1 MNRTFTRAGGF
12 LLGLLISCTAY
23 GLTVRA
29 NIGLGPLF
37 LVQVA
42 LEKHLGMSAG
52 TAAMVLG
59 LLLVALSAL
68 LRGGVGVGTVLAPVL
83 GGVIIDITLPLIP
96 TLQGT
101 ALQVAACVF
110 GTVVMMLGGALI
122 TQAQFGVGGMD
133 GLMRG
138 LSGSLGAPL
147 GHIRLGMEAT
157 LLLLGLL
164 LGSTAGVGTIITAL
178 LVGHS
183 YQFWMHLLGKQP
195 FGFAVGQAS
204 TDQAGSDQAGSE
216 LAGESAL
223 VH

>member
-1 MNRTFTRAGGF
+1 MNRPFTRAGVF

-23 GLTVRA
+23 CLTVRA
-29 NIGLGPLF
+29 DIGLGPLF

-42 LEKHLGMSAG
+42 LEKQLGMSPG
-52 TAAMVLG
+52 VSAMVLG

-68 LRGGVGVGTVLAPVL
+68 VRGGVGIGTVLAPVL
-83 GGVIIDITLPLIP
+83 GGVIIDLAMPLIP
-96 TLQGT
+96 SLKGTELQIS
-101 ALQVAACVF
+101 ACVF

-138 LSGSLGAPL
+138 LAGKLGAPL

-164 LGSTAGVGTIITAL
+164 LGSQAGIGTLITAL
-178 LVGHS
+178 LVGYS

-195 FGFAVGQAS
+195 
-204 TDQAGSDQAGSE
+204 
-216 LAGESAL
+216 LAL
-223 VH
+223 VLPDRASAQQQDGAVLLN

>member
-1 MNRTFTRAGGF
+1 MNPTFTRAGVF

-23 GLTVRA
+23 CLTVRA
-29 NIGLGPLF
+29 DIGLGPLF

-42 LEKHLGMSAG
+42 LEKQLGMSPG
-52 TAAMVLG
+52 VAAMVLG

-68 LRGGVGVGTVLAPVL
+68 LRGGVGIGTVLAPVL
-83 GGVIIDITLPLIP
+83 GGVIIDLAMPLIP
-96 TLQGT
+96 TLKGT
-101 ALQVAACVF
+101 ELQISACVF

-138 LSGSLGAPL
+138 LAGKLGAPL

-157 LLLLGLL
+157 FLLLGLL
-164 LGSTAGVGTIITAL
+164 LGSQAGIGTLITAL
-178 LVGHS
+178 LVGYS

-195 FGFAVGQAS
+195 
-204 TDQAGSDQAGSE
+204 
-216 LAGESAL
+216 LAL
-223 VH
+223 VLPDRASAQQQDGAVLLN

>member
-1 MNRTFTRAGGF
+1 MNRPFTRAGVF

-23 GLTVRA
+23 CLTVRA
-29 NIGLGPLF
+29 DIGLGPLF

-42 LEKHLGMSAG
+42 LEKQLGMSPG
-52 TAAMVLG
+52 VSAMVLG

-68 LRGGVGVGTVLAPVL
+68 VRGGVGIGTVLAPVL
-83 GGVIIDITLPLIP
+83 GGVIIDLALPLMP
-96 TLQGT
+96 TLKGT
-101 ALQVAACVF
+101 ELQISACVF

-138 LSGSLGAPL
+138 LAGKLGAPL

-164 LGSTAGVGTIITAL
+164 LGSQAGIGTLITAL
-178 LVGHS
+178 LVGYS

-195 FGFAVGQAS
+195 
-204 TDQAGSDQAGSE
+204 
-216 LAGESAL
+216 LAL
-223 VH
+223 VLPDRASAQQQDGAVLLN

>member
-1 MNRTFTRAGGF
+1 MNRAFTRAGVF

-23 GLTVRA
+23 CLTVRA
-29 NIGLGPLF
+29 DIGLGPLF

-42 LEKHLGMSAG
+42 LEKQLGMSPG
-52 TAAMVLG
+52 VSAMVLG

-68 LRGGVGVGTVLAPVL
+68 VRGGVGIGTVLAPVL
-83 GGVIIDITLPLIP
+83 GGVIIDLAMPLIP
-96 TLQGT
+96 SLKGTELQIS
-101 ALQVAACVF
+101 ACVF

-138 LSGSLGAPL
+138 LAGKLGAPL

-164 LGSTAGVGTIITAL
+164 LGSQAGIGTLITAL
-178 LVGHS
+178 LVGYS

-195 FGFAVGQAS
+195 
-204 TDQAGSDQAGSE
+204 
-216 LAGESAL
+216 LAL
-223 VH
+223 VLPDRASAQQQDGAVLLN

>member
-1 MNRTFTRAGGF
+1 MNPTFTRAGVF

-23 GLTVRA
+23 CLTVRA
-29 NIGLGPLF
+29 DIGLGPLF

-42 LEKHLGMSAG
+42 LEKQLGMSPG
-52 TAAMVLG
+52 VAAMVLG

-68 LRGGVGVGTVLAPVL
+68 LRGGVGIGTVLAPVL
-83 GGVIIDITLPLIP
+83 GGVIIDLAMPLIP
-96 TLQGT
+96 TLKGT
-101 ALQVAACVF
+101 ELQISACVF

-138 LSGSLGAPL
+138 LAGKLGAPL

-164 LGSTAGVGTIITAL
+164 LGSQAGIGTLITAL
-178 LVGHS
+178 LVGYS

-195 FGFAVGQAS
+195 
-204 TDQAGSDQAGSE
+204 
-216 LAGESAL
+216 LAL
-223 VH
+223 VLPDRASAQQQDGAVLLN

>member
-1 MNRTFTRAGGF
+1 MNRAFTRAGVF

-23 GLTVRA
+23 CLTVRA
-29 NIGLGPLF
+29 DIGLGPLF

-42 LEKHLGMSAG
+42 LEKQLGMSPG
-52 TAAMVLG
+52 VSAMVLG

-68 LRGGVGVGTVLAPVL
+68 VRGGVGIGTVLAPVL
-83 GGVIIDITLPLIP
+83 GGVIIDLALPLMP
-96 TLQGT
+96 TLKGT
-101 ALQVAACVF
+101 ELQISACVF

-138 LSGSLGAPL
+138 LAGKLGAPL

-164 LGSTAGVGTIITAL
+164 LGSQAGIGTLITAL
-178 LVGHS
+178 LVGYS

-195 FGFAVGQAS
+195 
-204 TDQAGSDQAGSE
+204 
-216 LAGESAL
+216 LAL
-223 VH
+223 VLPDRASAQQQDGAVLLN

>member
-1 MNRTFTRAGGF
+1 MNRAFTRAGVF

-23 GLTVRA
+23 CLTVRA
-29 NIGLGPLF
+29 DIGLGPLF

-42 LEKHLGMSAG
+42 LEKQLGMSPG
-52 TAAMVLG
+52 VAAMVLG

-68 LRGGVGVGTVLAPVL
+68 LRGGVGIGTVLAPVL
-83 GGVIIDITLPLIP
+83 GGVIIDLAMPLIP
-96 TLQGT
+96 TLKGT
-101 ALQVAACVF
+101 ELQISACVF

-138 LSGSLGAPL
+138 LAGKLGAPL

-164 LGSTAGVGTIITAL
+164 LGSEAGIGTLITAL
-178 LVGHS
+178 LVGYS

-195 FGFAVGQAS
+195 
-204 TDQAGSDQAGSE
+204 
-216 LAGESAL
+216 LAL
-223 VH
+223 VLPDRASAQQQDVAVLIN